1 MRFVL
6 MLGGAL
12 LLGGAAA
19 LIYFVSYTNPVVQ
32 PAAPVVAD
40 APAPA
45 PTPPRRLAV
54 LAAARPMPF
63 GTLLRREDL
72 QWVDLTEGADTTGLF
87 VRGVVPDDEL
97 YGAALRNDITEG
109 QPIAAPMVVRP
120 GDRAFLASVLT
131 PGMRAVSINLA
142 TGSSVGGLVQPG
154 DRVDILLLQA
164 FAQEPALSPRR
175 AASETILTN
184 VRIIAIDQRLLPT
197 PIRPSEDAPGA
208 VRGGPPPSDPRA
220 QRNITV
226 EASAEDSER
235 LLLANEL
242 GRLDLALRS
251 NEARPENDRQRPT
264 WADQASAALNA
275 SNRQGQRAVVEV
287 PSTLTV
293 YRGNKIE
300 RLDLNAGAAK

>member
-19 LIYFVSYTNPVVQ
+19 LIYFVSYTGPVQQ
-32 PAAPVVAD
+32 PNVPVAD
-40 APAPA
+40 VAPAP
-45 PTPPRRLAV
+45 PPPPRRLAV
-54 LAAARPMPF
+54 LAAARQMPF

-72 QWVDLTEGADTTGLF
+72 QWVDLSEGADTSGLF

-97 YGAALRNDITEG
+97 YGSALRTDVAEG
-109 QPIAAPMVVRP
+109 QPIGTPMVVRP

-197 PIRPSEDAPGA
+197 PLRPSEDAPGA

-226 EASAEDSER
+226 EASPEDSER

-251 NEARPENDRQRPT
+251 NETRPEIERQRPT
-264 WADQASAALNA
+264 WADQASAALN
-275 SNRQGQRAVVEV
+275 SLNRQGQRAVVEV

-300 RLDLNAGAAK
+300 RLDLNAGAAR

>member
-19 LIYFVSYTNPVVQ
+19 LIYFVSYTAPTVQ
-32 PAAPVVAD
+32 PNAPVAAD
-40 APAPA
+40 APAP
-45 PTPPRRLAV
+45 PPPRRLAV
-54 LAAARPMPF
+54 LAAARQMPF

-72 QWVDLTEGADTTGLF
+72 QWVDLTDGSDTAGLF

-97 YGAALRNDITEG
+97 YGAALRNDVTEG
-109 QPIAAPMVVRP
+109 QPIATAMVVRP

-226 EASAEDSER
+226 EASPEDSER

-251 NEARPENDRQRPT
+251 NEARPENERQRPT
-264 WADQASAALNA
+264 WADQASAALNS

-300 RLDLNAGAAK
+300 RLDLNAGAAR

>member
-1 MRFVL
+1 MRFLLIV
-6 MLGGAL
+6 GGVL
-12 LLGGAAA
+12 LLGGAAG
-19 LIYFVSYTNPVVQ
+19 LIYFVANTG
-32 PAAPVVAD
+32 
-40 APAPA
+40 PA
-45 PTPPRRLAV
+45 PTAAVVAEAPQPPPPPPRRLAV
-54 LAAARPMPF
+54 LSASRQMPF

-72 QWVDLTEGADTTGLF
+72 QWVDLPDGADTNGLF

-97 YGAALRNDITEG
+97 YGAALRIEVVAG
-109 QPIAAPMVVRP
+109 QAVTANMVVRP

-131 PGMRAVSINLA
+131 PGMRAVSVNLA

-197 PIRPSEDAPGA
+197 AIRPSDDVPGSL
-208 VRGGPPPSDPRA
+208 RGGPPPIDPRA
-220 QRNITV
+220 QRNVTL
-226 EASAEDSER
+226 EASPEDSER

-251 NEARPENDRQRPT
+251 HEARPESDRLRPT
-264 WADQASAALNA
+264 WADSASAALNA
-275 SNRQGQRAVVEV
+275 SNRQGQRAVIEV

-293 YRGNKIE
+293 YRGAKIE

>member
-1 MRFVL
+1 MRFL
-6 MLGGAL
+6 LIIGGAL
-12 LLGGAAA
+12 LLSGAAA
-19 LIYFVSYTNPVVQ
+19 LIYFVSNTG
-32 PAAPVVAD
+32 PAIQASAPTTVESPP
-40 APAPA
+40 PAP
-45 PTPPRRLAV
+45 PPRRLAV
-54 LAAARPMPF
+54 LAAARPMTF

-72 QWVDLTEGADTTGLF
+72 QWNELPDGADAIGMF

-97 YGAALRNDITEG
+97 YGAALRVEVAAG
-109 QPIAAPMVVRP
+109 WPILAQMVVRP

-131 PGMRAVSINLA
+131 PGMRAVSVNLSA
-142 TGSSVGGLVQPG
+142 GSSVGGLVQPG
-154 DRVDILLLQA
+154 DRVDIMLLQA

-197 PIRPSEDAPGA
+197 PIRPADDAPTA
-208 VRGGPPPSDPRA
+208 MRGPQAPMDPRA

-251 NEARPENDRQRPT
+251 NEARPEADRQRPT
-264 WADQASAALNA
+264 WADSASAALNA
-275 SNRQGQRAVVEV
+275 SNRQGHRAVIEV

-293 YRGNKIE
+293 YRAGKIE
-300 RLDLNAGAAK
+300 RLDLNAGAAR

>member
-19 LIYFVSYTNPVVQ
+19 LIYFVSYTGPVQQ
-32 PAAPVVAD
+32 PTVPVAD
-40 APAPA
+40 AAPA
-45 PTPPRRLAV
+45 PPPPPRRLAV
-54 LAAARPMPF
+54 LAAARAMPF

-72 QWVDLTEGADTTGLF
+72 QWVDLSEGADTSGLF

-97 YGAALRNDITEG
+97 YGSALRADVAEG
-109 QPIAAPMVVRP
+109 QPIGTPMVVRP

-226 EASAEDSER
+226 EASPEDSER

-251 NEARPENDRQRPT
+251 NETRPETERQRPT
-264 WADQASAALNA
+264 WADQASAALNS

-300 RLDLNAGAAK
+300 RLDLNAGAAR

>member
-19 LIYFVSYTNPVVQ
+19 LIYFVSYTGPTTLAPTPVL
-32 PAAPVVAD
+32 AD
-40 APAPA
+40 APAP
-45 PTPPRRLAV
+45 PPPPRRLAV
-54 LAAARPMPF
+54 LAAARQMPF

-72 QWVDLTEGADTTGLF
+72 QWVDLNEGADTTGLF

-97 YGAALRNDITEG
+97 YGSALRADVAEG
-109 QPIAAPMVVRP
+109 QPIGTPMVVRP

-197 PIRPSEDAPGA
+197 PIRPSEDSPGA

-226 EASAEDSER
+226 EASPEDSER

-251 NEARPENDRQRPT
+251 NETRPEHERQRPT
-264 WADQASAALNA
+264 WADQASAALNS

-300 RLDLNAGAAK
+300 RLDLNAGAGR

>member
-1 MRFVL
+1 MRFIL

-19 LIYFVSYTNPVVQ
+19 LIYFVSYTGPATQAPTPV
-32 PAAPVVAD
+32 AAD
-40 APAPA
+40 APAP
-45 PTPPRRLAV
+45 PPPPRRLAV
-54 LAAARPMPF
+54 LAAARQMPF

-72 QWVDLTEGADTTGLF
+72 QWVDLNEGADTTGLF

-97 YGAALRNDITEG
+97 YGSALRADVAEG
-109 QPIAAPMVVRP
+109 QPIGTPMVVRP

-197 PIRPSEDAPGA
+197 PLRPSEDAPGA

-226 EASAEDSER
+226 EASPEDSER

-251 NEARPENDRQRPT
+251 NETRPENERQRPT
-264 WADQASAALNA
+264 WADQASAALNS

-300 RLDLNAGAAK
+300 RLDLNAGAAR